1 MLQQLFKDTEERMT
15 KAVEATRHE
24 FASIRTGRA
33 STALLDRLNVDAY
46 GQEMPLK
53 QLASVTTPDA
63 RSLVIQPFDKNTV
76 GDIRKAIE
84 KSDLGL
90 TPNVD
95 GTVIRLGIP
104 PLTEERRKDL
114 VKVVR
119 KKGEEG
125 KVALRNVRHRAVDE
139 LKVLHKDGTV
149 TDDDQKRA
157 QDQIQK
163 LTDKYSKDVDALVVH
178 KEKEIMEV

>member
-1 MLQQLFKDTEERMT
+1 MLQQLFKDTET
-15 KAVEATRHE
+15 KMAKAIESTRQE
-24 FASIRTGRA
+24 FSSIRTGRA
-33 STALLDRLNVDAY
+33 STALLDRLTVEAY

-53 QLASVTTPDA
+53 QLASIAVPDP
-63 RSLVIQPFDKNTV
+63 RSLVIQPFDKSTIN
-76 GDIRKAIE
+76 DIRKAIE

-95 GTVIRLGIP
+95 GVMIRLVIP

-114 VKVVR
+114 VKIVR

-125 KVALRNVRHRAVDE
+125 KVAIRNIRHKAVDE
-139 LKVLHKDGTV
+139 AKALHKEGQV
-149 TDDDQKRA
+149 TEDDLKRA

-163 LTDKYSKDVDALVVH
+163 LTDKYTKDVDALVSH

>member
-1 MLQQLFKDTEERMT
+1 MLQQLFKETEEKMA
-15 KAVEATRHE
+15 KAIEATRQE

-33 STALLDRLNVDAY
+33 STALLDRLTVEAY

-53 QLASVTTPDA
+53 QVATINAPDA
-63 RSLVIQPFDKNTV
+63 RSLIIQPFDKNTV

-125 KVALRNVRHRAVDE
+125 KVAVRNVRHKGVDE
-139 LKVLHKDGTV
+139 LKALHKDGQIS
-149 TDDDQKRA
+149 DDDQKRA

-163 LTDKYSKDVDALVVH
+163 LTDKYSKDVDALVAH

>member
-1 MLQQLFKDTEERMT
+1 MLQPLFKETEEKMA
-15 KAVEATRHE
+15 KAIEATRQE

-33 STALLDRLNVDAY
+33 STALLDRLTVEAY

-53 QLASVTTPDA
+53 QVATINAPDA
-63 RSLVIQPFDKNTV
+63 RSLIIQPFDKNTV

-125 KVALRNVRHRAVDE
+125 KVAVRNVRHKAVDE
-139 LKVLHKDGTV
+139 LKTLHKDGQIS
-149 TDDDQKRA
+149 DDDQKRA

-163 LTDKYSKDVDALVVH
+163 LTDKYSKDVDALVAH

>member
-1 MLQQLFKDTEERMT
+1 MLQQLFKETEEKMA
-15 KAVEATRHE
+15 KAVEATRQE

-33 STALLDRLNVDAY
+33 STALLDRLTVDAY

-53 QLASVTTPDA
+53 QVASINAPDA

-125 KVALRNVRHRAVDE
+125 KIAVRNVRHKAVDE
-139 LKVLHKDGTV
+139 LKVLHKDGKA
-149 TDDDQKRA
+149 TDDDVKRA
-157 QDQIQK
+157 QEQIQK
-163 LTDKYSKDVDALVVH
+163 LTDKYTKDVDTLVAH